1 MSKLVITG
9 AAGFLGR
16 RLAEML
22 SAAPSAPS
30 MVLWDTQPFP
40 DPPGG
45 QDSVT
50 VLSGDLMDEDLVA
63 RAFEGGVDAVVHLA
77 AVVSA
82 QAEADFDLGM
92 RVNVDATRMLLERA
106 RALGTCPTFV
116 MTSSVAVFGGELP
129 ESVPDHWQPTP
140 QSSYGAEKAI
150 CERLVSEYSRRGFVD
165 GRVLRLP
172 TVAVRPGRP
181 NKAASSFVSS
191 VIREPLNGEPAV
203 CPVAPETPLWLMSP
217 GRAVDALAH
226 ALRVPAKD
234 LGDERVISLPG
245 ISVRTD
251 DWIQALARLAGDEV
265 AARVRW
271 EYDPAIAAI
280 VQSWPGAFEATRAR
294 GLGFQAD
301 ADADEIIAAHMAEQA
316 NLNSGG

>member
-1 MSKLVITG
+1 VTRIVITG

-16 RLAEML
+16 RLAGML
-22 SAAPSAPS
+22 AAGPSAPS
-30 MVLWDTQPFP
+30 LVLWDTQPFP

-45 QDSVT
+45 PASVT
-50 VLSGDLMDEDLVA
+50 VLSGDLMDEALVA
-63 RAFEGGVDAVVHLA
+63 RAFADGVDAVVHLA

-92 RVNVDATRMLLERA
+92 RVNVDATRILLEQA

-116 MTSSVAVFGGELP
+116 MTSSVAVFGGALP
-129 ESVPDHWQPTP
+129 ASVPDHWQPTP

-217 GRAVDALAH
+217 GRAVEALAH
-226 ALRVPAKD
+226 ALRVPADD

-245 ISVRTD
+245 ITVRTD

-265 AARVRW
+265 AARVSW
-271 EYDPAIAAI
+271 EFDPDIAAL

-294 GLGFQAD
+294 ALGFQAD

-316 NLNSGG
+316 SSHNGG

>member
-1 MSKLVITG
+1 MVITG

-22 SAAPSAPS
+22 SGDPSAPS
-30 MVLWDTQPFP
+30 LVLWDTQPFP

-45 QDSVT
+45 PERVT

-63 RAFEGGVDAVVHLA
+63 RAFDGGVDAVVHLA

-106 RALGTCPTFV
+106 RRLGTCPTFV

-217 GRAVDALAH
+217 ARAVDALAH
-226 ALRVPAKD
+226 GLRVPAGD

-251 DWIQALARLAGDEV
+251 DWVAALARLAGDEV

-271 EYDPAIAAI
+271 DYDPAIAAI

-294 GLGFQAD
+294 ALGFQAD
-301 ADADEIIAAHMAEQA
+301 ADADEIIAAHMAEQV
-316 NLNSGG
+316 NPNSGG

>member
-1 MSKLVITG
+1 MVITG

-16 RLAEML
+16 RLARAL
-22 SAAPSAPS
+22 SSGAGAPSL
-30 MVLWDTQPFP
+30 VLWDTQPFP
-40 DPPGG
+40 DPPAGPE
-45 QDSVT
+45 SVT
-50 VLSGDLMDEDLVA
+50 VLSGDLMDEDLLA
-63 RAFEGGVDAVVHLA
+63 RAFKGGVDAIVHLA

-92 RVNVDATRMLLERA
+92 RVNVDATRLLLETA
-106 RALGTCPTFV
+106 RRLGNGPKFV
-116 MTSSVAVFGGELP
+116 MTSSVAVFGGALP
-129 ESVPDHWQPTP
+129 DRVPDHWQPTP

-191 VIREPLNGEPAV
+191 VIREPLNGEAAV

-217 GRAVDALAH
+217 SRAVAALAH
-226 ALRVPAKD
+226 ALQVPASD

-245 ISVRTD
+245 VTVRTD
-251 DWIQALARLAGDEV
+251 AWIAALARLAGDDV

-294 GLGFQAD
+294 ALGFQAD
-301 ADADEIIAAHMAEQA
+301 AGADEIIAAHMAEQA
-316 NLNSGG
+316 KPNSGG